1 MMNSNEN
8 DAENETKSRE
18 YNINI
23 PWLRYGHK
31 YTNKKHVPQY
41 NDNFMY

>member
-1 MMNSNEN
+1 MKM
-8 DAENETKSRE
+8 TLKMKKKSHK

-31 YTNKKHVPQY
+31 YTNKKHMPQY